1 MDNKERFSNR
11 TDHYVKHRPSYPK
24 EAIDFMYGT
33 IGFCETSVIAEIG
46 AGTGIFTELL
56 LKRGSEVMAVEPNE
70 AMRRAAEAKL
80 ADAARVRWS
89 AGSAEE
95 TGLPD
100 ASADFVVC
108 AQSFH
113 WFDRQAARKEF
124 ARILRPGGKT
134 VLLWN
139 SRRTKGTPFL
149 VQFEALLLKFAE
161 DYEQV
166 GHKNITRE
174 TLGTFFAGGRPQLN
188 VFEMRQ
194 TFDLEGLKGRLL
206 SSSYAP
212 LPGHPKYEPMMTE
225 LTALFERNEQNGIVT
240 MEYDT
245 EVYWGSLPAA
255 GEQMY

>member
-1 MDNKERFSNR
+1 MDNKERFSDR
-11 TDHYVKHRPSYPK
+11 TGHYVKHRPGYPK
-24 EAIDFMYGT
+24 EAVDFMYGT
-33 IGFCETSVIAEIG
+33 VGLRETSVIAEIG

-56 LKRGSEVMAVEPNE
+56 LERGSEVMAVEPNA
-70 AMRRAAEAKL
+70 AMRRAAVAKL
-80 ADAARVRWS
+80 VDAARVRWS

-149 VQFEALLLKFAE
+149 EQFEALLLKLPR
-161 DYEQV
+161 
-166 GHKNITRE
+166 ITNRS
-174 TLGTFFAGGRPQLN
+174 GTK
-188 VFEMRQ
+188 
-194 TFDLEGLKGRLL
+194 T
-206 SSSYAP
+206 
-212 LPGHPKYEPMMTE
+212 
-225 LTALFERNEQNGIVT
+225 
-240 MEYDT
+240 
-245 EVYWGSLPAA
+245 
-255 GEQMY
+255 